1 MSASTRNAVV
11 APAAWTT
18 NGRPRRKKELDREPR
33 NRLSQRS
40 FRRLASATAA
50 TLLAAALAPLL
61 AVPAQ
66 AAVAG
71 MSPVDPQNGFP
82 TWFSDGTVKLQFC
95 YMAGAGCLAEPPNP
109 DAPASYPDNFPEEAF
124 WFSADA
130 TGGNLSL
137 YEAALEG
144 AHLNGPVKP
153 GEQMGFGRLRFD
165 VNNLK
170 PLTAYTITH
179 PYGVETFVSDR
190 DPKNANR
197 GRIRETI
204 DAGVCAPTATRP
216 CDWAGVGEAF
226 LGSDA
231 GSTTS
236 TFLKQNGAAPG
247 TIGDINTARTVT
259 GAPTGNN
266 FVRVDG
272 PDAGGPGVNTLTV
285 SLFTVQGLI
294 FDGADAAPSTPDLIA
309 ASDTGKSSGD
319 NITNVTT
326 PTLAGTVP
334 GLGATQ
340 ATVELVVDG
349 AAAGT
354 TTTVGGAYSLA
365 PASALA
371 QGAHRVQA
379 RTPNPAYSV
388 DPATGTAVDP
398 TVPQYLTSG
407 TLTFTV
413 DTVAP
418 AVSIASPLP
427 SNPSLDATPT
437 LSFASEAGATYEC
450 QLLPSNAQWDPT
462 CASPKAYDAQLDGK
476 YTFNVRATDVA
487 GNTSA
492 AATYSWRIGPP
503 DTTAPTLSAQSPA
516 ANATQFPLLN
526 NVTATFSEAVSGVDA
541 TSFVLQGP
549 GGVTVPAVV
558 TYNVNSRVATLDP
571 TGSLSSD
578 TRYIVTLADSILD
591 VADNTFAGS
600 TWSFSTIDTVAPSVT
615 AKSPAADATGVSAT
629 GNVTATLSEP
639 VTGVDGT
646 SFVLRDPAGAEVPAT
661 VGYDPTS
668 RVATLNPTAAL
679 SSSTRYTA
687 SLAGTIADAA
697 GNAFAGSSWSFTT
710 ADTVAPTVTATTPAA
725 NATGVSATG
734 NVTATFSE
742 PVSGVGADSFVLRDA
757 AGATVPS
764 TVSYDAATK
773 VASLD
778 PTAALASGSRYTVS
792 LTAAIVDGAGNASA
806 GSTWSFTTA
815 DTVAPSVTSTAPAGS
830 ATAVSEAG
838 NVTATFSE
846 NVQGVSGTTFAL
858 KNAAGAAV
866 AGTVTYNATTRVA
879 TLDPTAALVKDTRYT
894 ATLTGGATALRDAAN
909 NPLPTTSW
917 TFTTGPAPTVTTRTP
932 AANATAVS
940 ATGNITA
947 TFGEAVQGVSGTTFA
962 LKNAAGAA
970 VAGTVTYNATTR
982 VATLNPTAT
991 LAADAKYTATLTG
1004 GPTALRDA
1012 ANNPMATTSWTFTT
1026 GPAPTITARTPA
1038 SGATAVSRT
1047 GNVTATFSE
1056 KVTGVSG
1063 TTVVLK
1069 NATTGAVITS
1079 AVTYNAT
1086 TRVVTLNPSAT
1097 LAARTKFT
1105 IKVTG
1110 GATAV
1115 RDLGGN
1121 PLASSSWSF
1130 TTRA

>member
-1 MSASTRNAVV
+1 MSAFTRNAVV
-11 APAAWTT
+11 APAAGTDR
-18 NGRPRRKKELDREPR
+18 GRQRRKKDLDREPR

-40 FRRLASATAA
+40 FRRLASGTAV
-50 TLLAAALAPLL
+50 TLLAAALGPLM

-95 YMAGAGCLAEPPNP
+95 YIAGAGCLAEPPNP

-124 WFSADA
+124 WFNAEA
-130 TGGNLSL
+130 TGGNLGL

-165 VNNLK
+165 VNNLR
-170 PLTAYTITH
+170 PNTSYTITH
-179 PYGVETFVSDR
+179 PYGVDTFVSDR

-197 GRIRETI
+197 GRIRQTI
-204 DAGVCAPTATRP
+204 DAGICAPTAARP

-226 LGSDA
+226 LGDDA

-236 TFLKQNGAAPG
+236 TFLRQNGAPAG

-272 PDAGGPGVNTLTV
+272 PDAGGPGVNSFTV

-294 FDGADAAPSTPDLIA
+294 FDGADAAPSTPDLVA
-309 ASDTGKSSGD
+309 ASDSGRSNGD

-349 AAAGT
+349 TPTGT

-365 PASALA
+365 PATPLA
-371 QGAHRVQA
+371 AGVHRVQA

-388 DPATGTAVDP
+388 DPATGAAVDP
-398 TVPQYLTSG
+398 SVPRYLTSA

-413 DTVAP
+413 DDAAP
-418 AVSIASPLP
+418 AVSVNAPLP
-427 SNPSLDATPT
+427 SNPSLDTTPT
-437 LSFASEAGATYEC
+437 LTFSSEAGATYEC
-450 QLLPSNAQWDPT
+450 QLLPSNAQWDPA
-462 CASPKAYDAQLDGK
+462 CASPKTYDAQLDGR

-487 GNTSA
+487 GNTGP

-516 ANATQFPLLN
+516 ANAVQFPLLN
-526 NVTATFSEAVSGVDA
+526 NVTATFGEAVLGVDD

-549 GGVTVPAVV
+549 GGVAVPATV
-558 TYNVNSRVATLDP
+558 TYNVNTRVATLNP
-571 TGSLSSD
+571 TAALASD
-578 TRYIVTLADSILD
+578 TRYTVTLADSIVDL
-591 VADNTFAGS
+591 ADNPFAGTS
-600 TWSFSTIDTVAPSVT
+600 WSFSTIDTVAPTVT
-615 AKSPAADATGVSAT
+615 AKSPAADASGVGAT
-629 GNVTATLSEP
+629 ANVTATLSEA

-646 SFVLRDPAGAEVPAT
+646 SFVLRDADGALVPAA
-661 VGYDPTS
+661 VSYDAAS
-668 RVATLNPTAAL
+668 RVATLDPTAAL
-679 SSSTRYTA
+679 SSSSRYTVSLAGTVADRAGNPLADISWSFTTADSVAPTVTATSPAANATGVSATSNVTATFSEAVTGVGAGSFVLKDAAGGTVPSTVSYDAAAKVATLDPTAALASGTRYTA
-687 SLAGTIADAA
+687 TLTSGVVDGA
-697 GNAFAGSSWSFTT
+697 GNPIAGSTWSFTT
-710 ADTVAPTVTATTPAA
+710 ADTVAPTVTAKSPAA
-725 NATGVSATG
+725 NSTAVSETG
-734 NVTATFSE
+734 NVAATFSE
-742 PVSGVGADSFVLRDA
+742 G
-757 AGATVPS
+757 
-764 TVSYDAATK
+764 
-773 VASLD
+773 
-778 PTAALASGSRYTVS
+778 
-792 LTAAIVDGAGNASA
+792 
-806 GSTWSFTTA
+806 
-815 DTVAPSVTSTAPAGS
+815 
-830 ATAVSEAG
+830 
-838 NVTATFSE
+838 
-846 NVQGVSGTTFAL
+846 VQGVSGTTFTL
-858 KNAAGAAV
+858 KNAAGTAV
-866 AGTVTYNATTRVA
+866 ASTVTYNATTRVA
-879 TLDPTAALVKDTRYT
+879 TLDPTAALAKDTKYT
-894 ATLTGGATALRDAAN
+894 ATLTGGAAALRDAAK
-909 NPLPTTSW
+909 NPLATTSW
-917 TFTTGPAPTVTTRTP
+917 TFTTGPAPTVSARTP
-932 AANATAVS
+932 AAK
-940 ATGNITA
+940 ATGVSTTGNLTA
-947 TFGEAVQGVSGTTFA
+947 TFGEAVQGVNATTFT
-962 LKNAAGAA
+962 LKNAAGASIAGA
-970 VAGTVTYNATTR
+970 VSYNVTTR
-982 VATLNPTAT
+982 VAPMNPTAT
-991 LAADAKYTATLTG
+991 LASDTTYTATLTG
-1004 GPTALRDA
+1004 GATAIRDA
-1012 ANNPMATTSWTFTT
+1012 ANNPMASTSWTFTT

-1056 KVTGVSG
+1056 KVTGVSA

-1069 NATTGAVITS
+1069 NATTGTVIPS
-1079 AVTYNAT
+1079 VVTYNAT

-1130 TTRA
+1130 TTGA